1 MIVVAQ
7 IEYILRR
14 ELHVPAR
21 RAVHIKALEERLK
34 MDGVAVWW
42 LKIGVD
48 NEHMTL
54 QKVWTTMTSIWI
66 AFLSSIAM
74 ALSVRAIHTV
84 SMVNSKDTFAHDRDE
99 QSGVG
104 KQHNRT
110 MCCCSWAYMYIY
122 IDDILFYLRTMQPVV
137 LIPHVEEH
145 LPRVD

>member
-48 NEHMTL
+48 NAHMTV
-54 QKVWTTMTSIWI
+54 QKRRDDDDLDLDCVSVVHCDGVVG
-66 AFLSSIAM
+66 SRHSHRRHGQQQGY
-74 ALSVRAIHTV
+74 VRA
-84 SMVNSKDTFAHDRDE
+84 
-99 QSGVG
+99 
-104 KQHNRT
+104 
-110 MCCCSWAYMYIY
+110 
-122 IDDILFYLRTMQPVV
+122 
-137 LIPHVEEH
+137 
-145 LPRVD
+145 